1 MAVIGVLRHENLDN
15 LLRKLFFSE
24 LWQSSASA
32 IVHPLRSLTRN
43 VLPADHPSQD
53 NQNIFLKAYSE
64 LLELFGQHAK

>member
-43 VLPADHPSQD
+43 VLLADYP
-53 NQNIFLKAYSE
+53 FY
-64 LLELFGQHAK
+64 